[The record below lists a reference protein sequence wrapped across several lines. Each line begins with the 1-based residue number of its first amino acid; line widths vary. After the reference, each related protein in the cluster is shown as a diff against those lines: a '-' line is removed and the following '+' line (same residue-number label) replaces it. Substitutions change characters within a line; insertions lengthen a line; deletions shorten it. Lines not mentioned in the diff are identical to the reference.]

1 MSSLLNNDIRLLVE
15 DQIKRYLGSTF
26 NHLIALPLSGSNR
39 FYFRVILNKGTL
51 IATYNEDILENE
63 AFFYLQKFFYN
74 LSLPVPQIVHIFDNK
89 KLYLQEDLGD
99 TTLYQLLTEDRKK
112 NNTISPEISQRYK
125 QVIDDLIQFQL
136 SAEKGLDF
144 SHCYPVEAFD
154 SQAIQWDL
162 NYFKY
167 MFLKLV
173 HAPFNEKKLEEEFQK
188 LIQDASTAQNC
199 YFMFRDFQSR
209 NIMIKDNKLY
219 YIDFQG
225 GRRGPIFYDI
235 ASLLFDAKAEL
246 PFSFRNKLIQYYIS
260 QISNRI
266 PINKEQALQQ
276 YYIFVFIRILQ
287 ALGAYGYRGLFEQK
301 EHFIKSFAPA
311 FKNLK
316 YLFKVSHIKS
326 EFPYIASLIEQQFE
340 NPNLISLQKPSS
352 DKLTVTI
359 TSFAYKNGYPI
370 DSSGNGGGFAFDCR
384 ALPNPGK
391 IEHLK
396 HFTGKD
402 SPVKEYMEQ
411 FDEVKKFISACQQLV
426 EESIK
431 KYIERNFEHLM
442 VNFGC
447 TGGQHRSVYCA
458 EKLAKKIRE
467 KFDINIKVIHTN
479 QQNWE
484 LK

>member
-1 MSSLLNNDIRLLVE
+1 MSSLNNDIHL
-15 DQIKRYLGSTF
+15 QIEKQIQHFLGSTF
-26 NHLIALPLSGSNR
+26 DHIITLPLSGSNR
-39 FYFRVILNKGTL
+39 FYFRIKYNKGTL

-63 AFFYLQKFFYN
+63 AFFYLQKYFHS
-74 LSLPVPQIVHIFDNK
+74 LSLPVPQIIHIFDNK

-99 TTLYQLLTEDRKK
+99 TTLYQLLTENRKN
-112 NNTISPEISQRYK
+112 NNTITPKINQLYK

-136 SAEKGLDF
+136 SAEKGLNF
-144 SHCYPVEAFD
+144 NYCYPVEAFD
-154 SQAIQWDL
+154 SQAMQWDL

-188 LIQDASTAQNC
+188 LIKEATIAQSR

-209 NIMIKDNKLY
+209 NIMIKNDQLY

-225 GRRGPIFYDI
+225 GRRGPVYYDI

-246 PFSFRNKLIQYYIS
+246 PFSFRDELIQYYIS
-260 QISNRI
+260 RLSNRI
-266 PINKEQALQQ
+266 SIDKEQALQH
-276 YYIFVFIRILQ
+276 YYIFVFLRILQ

-301 EHFIKSFAPA
+301 EHFLKSFTPA
-311 FKNLK
+311 FINLK
-316 YLFKVSHIKS
+316 YLFDHTFLPQK
-326 EFPYIASLIEQQFE
+326 FPYLTSIIESQFE
-340 NPNLISLQKPSS
+340 NPSLAPKSIIRSKTLTLTIS
-352 DKLTVTI
+352 
-359 TSFAYKNGYPI
+359 SFSYKKGYPI
-370 DSSGNGGGFAFDCR
+370 DSSGNGGGFVFDCR

-402 SPVKEYMEQ
+402 LPVKEYMEQ

-426 EESIK
+426 EGSIK
-431 KYIERNFEHLM
+431 KYIERSFEHLM

-458 EKLAKKIRE
+458 ETLANKIRD
-467 KFDINIKVIHTN
+467 KFDINIKVIHIN